1 MDGAHSGDLFPY
13 QKEGAKWLTHKTHCL
28 LADEMGLGKSAQ
40 VISACDLLGA
50 RPILILGPAV
60 GRIQFAREFERF
72 STRTLNICVVLT
84 GADASRISKA
94 DVVICSYDLATTGA
108 VFSALCARRWKILAL
123 DEVHFLKSATAG
135 RTNRVFGQAGLV
147 HRSERV
153 WCMSGTPAPLH
164 PGELWVMLYT
174 LGVTRL
180 THEEFQERYTTGVD
194 IKVRGTTKRKVTG
207 GRNIPE
213 LRALLKPFM
222 LRRKKE
228 DVMTDLPAI
237 RFNEVTVEPAPVDN
251 FKWSQYFDNY
261 LSYGPRGRT
270 VFNEDVAK
278 SERVL
283 TTLLGDVGMG
293 APGQMVMEGLGQK
306 PEIKSL
312 RRWVGLQKVG
322 SVIELIAGELE
333 ANAYDK
339 IVLFGVHRDVIE
351 ELEIGLKKYGAVKIY
366 GGTPAVK
373 RDKHVRRF
381 QNDPK
386 CRVFIGQVQAA
397 GTAITLTA
405 AAEIAM
411 VEADWTPGNNAQ
423 AIMRVHRI
431 GQTRRV
437 NCRFFGMVGYD
448 EKITRVLKQRAK
460 TLTEVFDAKD
470 EPDPFAA

>member
-1 MDGAHSGDLFPY
+1 MDGAHSRDLFPY
-13 QKEGAKWLTHKTHCL
+13 QEEGASWLSVKKHCL

-40 VISACDLLGA
+40 VIVAADKIKAL
-50 RPILILGPAV
+50 PILILGPAV

-84 GADASRISKA
+84 GAQASEIPNS
-94 DVVICSYDLATTGA
+94 DVTICSYDLATTGA
-108 VFSALCARRWKILAL
+108 VFSALCSRRWSVLAL
-123 DEVHFLKSATAG
+123 DEVHFLKSATAE
-135 RTNRVFGQAGLV
+135 RTNRVFGQTGLI
-147 HRSERV
+147 HRAERV

-164 PGELWVMLYT
+164 PGELWVMLYC
-174 LGVTRL
+174 LGVTKL
-180 THEEFQERYTTGVD
+180 DFDAFQERYTTGVD

-228 DVMTDLPAI
+228 DVMTDLPPI
-237 RFNEVTVEPAPVDN
+237 RFNEVTVEPAVVDN
-251 FKWSQYFDNY
+251 FKWSTYFDNY

-278 SERVL
+278 AENTVK
-283 TTLLGDVGMG
+283 TLLADVGMG

-322 SVIELIAGELE
+322 SVIEMIAAELE
-333 ANAYDK
+333 ANAYPK

-405 AAEIAM
+405 ASEIGM

-431 GQTRRV
+431 GQTQKV
-437 NCRFFGMVGYD
+437 NCRFFSLVGYD

-460 TLTEVFDAKD
+460 TLTEVFDT
-470 EPDPFAA
+470 PDPFAV